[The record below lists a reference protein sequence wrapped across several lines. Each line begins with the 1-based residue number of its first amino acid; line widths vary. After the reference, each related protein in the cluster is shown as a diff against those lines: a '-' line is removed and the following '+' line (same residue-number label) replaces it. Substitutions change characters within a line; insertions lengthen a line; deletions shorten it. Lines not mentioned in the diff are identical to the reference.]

1 MSAAFE
7 RARITAL
14 DSQRKAEALRESKPA
29 SSVFI
34 PPKKREIAT
43 LCDWV
48 ADNPSFKQS
57 RAYNKL
63 LDAYFEAVTTNC
75 L

>member
-1 MSAAFE
+1 MSAAYE
-7 RARITAL
+7 RSRIVVL
-14 DSQRKAEALRESKPA
+14 DAQRKADAMRESKPA
-29 SSVFI
+29 SNVFV

-63 LDAYFEAVTTNC
+63 LDAYWEAIGHSC
-75 L
+75 Q